1 MNVKVLLVE
10 DEDAIAEPLAE
21 GLRREGFDV
30 ERAATGS
37 AALAAREPD
46 LVLLDIRLPDVDG
59 LTVCRQL
66 RARSSVPII
75 MITAKGEEIDKVVGL
90 EMGADDYLTKPFGF
104 RELLARIRAVTRRS
118 SEAHRP
124 SVVKVGELAVDV
136 PARTVTLGERELEL
150 TPKEFDLLALLA
162 RDHGSRGLEAA
173 NPRTGLADDVVR
185 QREDDRRPRR
195 RPASQ
200 ARRSGLDRDGAR
212 SGPPPPRPGVRR
224 QLLATYLALALAVL
238 AALEI
243 PLGITYARNQ
253 KTDLENRIRLDALTI
268 ATVAEDGLERQV
280 ARPARA
286 LMSTAAA
293 YAKSPGGRIVVVD
306 GRGISLL
313 DTGSRTGRTFASR
326 PEMASALRGRT
337 SSGTRHSSTLGTDLM
352 YVAVPVASSGKVH
365 GAVRVTYPTSALDR
379 RVRRYWLVLAAIAA
393 VVLAVAAVVG
403 VRLSRTVTA
412 PLADLEDA
420 TKAAGEGDLTARA
433 AVGAG
438 PPEIRAL
445 SARFNE
451 MVARL
456 EVLVRSQQ
464 EFVADASHQL
474 RTPLTA
480 LQLRLE
486 NLGRDVRP
494 GGAAQLD
501 GALAEVTRLG
511 GLVDGLLSLARADA
525 IEASPVSVDLHDAV
539 RSRFAAWAARA
550 EMTDVTLELDV
561 PAGLRAEATP
571 GSLDQVLDNL
581 LANAFAAS
589 PQGGRISVRGLRAER
604 FVELHVADEGPGL
617 TVEQRARAFDR
628 FWRDGPSS
636 GTGLGLAIAHQLVT
650 ADGGELELRDAVG
663 GGLDAVVRLPA
674 S

>member
-1 MNVKVLLVE
+1 
-10 DEDAIAEPLAE
+10 
-21 GLRREGFDV
+21 
-30 ERAATGS
+30 
-37 AALAAREPD
+37 
-46 LVLLDIRLPDVDG
+46 
-59 LTVCRQL
+59 
-66 RARSSVPII
+66 
-75 MITAKGEEIDKVVGL
+75 
-90 EMGADDYLTKPFGF
+90 
-104 RELLARIRAVTRRS
+104 
-118 SEAHRP
+118 
-124 SVVKVGELAVDV
+124 
-136 PARTVTLGERELEL
+136 
-150 TPKEFDLLALLA
+150 
-162 RDHGSRGLEAA
+162 
-173 NPRTGLADDVVR
+173 
-185 QREDDRRPRR
+185 
-195 RPASQ
+195 
-200 ARRSGLDRDGAR
+200 
-212 SGPPPPRPGVRR
+212 
-224 QLLATYLALALAVL
+224 
-238 AALEI
+238 
-243 PLGITYARNQ
+243 
-253 KTDLENRIRLDALTI
+253 
-268 ATVAEDGLERQV
+268 
-280 ARPARA
+280 
-286 LMSTAAA
+286 
-293 YAKSPGGRIVVVD
+293 
-306 GRGISLL
+306 
-313 DTGSRTGRTFASR
+313 
-326 PEMASALRGRT
+326 
-337 SSGTRHSSTLGTDLM
+337 M
-352 YVAVPVASSGKVH
+352 YVAVPVASSGTVH

-403 VRLSRTVTA
+403 LRLSRTVTA
-412 PLADLEDA
+412 PLADLEEA

-433 AVGAG
+433 AVDAG

-445 SARFNE
+445 AARFNE

-456 EVLVRSQQ
+456 DVLVRSQQ

-486 NLGRDVRP
+486 NLGRDVGP

-581 LANAFAAS
+581 LANALAVS
-589 PQGGRISVRGLRAER
+589 PQGSRISVRGLRAER

-617 TVEQRARAFDR
+617 TAEQRARAFDR
-628 FWRDGPSS
+628 FWRESPSS

-650 ADGGELELRDAVG
+650 ADGGELELRDAAG

>member
-1 MNVKVLLVE
+1 
-10 DEDAIAEPLAE
+10 
-21 GLRREGFDV
+21 
-30 ERAATGS
+30 
-37 AALAAREPD
+37 
-46 LVLLDIRLPDVDG
+46 
-59 LTVCRQL
+59 
-66 RARSSVPII
+66 
-75 MITAKGEEIDKVVGL
+75 
-90 EMGADDYLTKPFGF
+90 
-104 RELLARIRAVTRRS
+104 
-118 SEAHRP
+118 
-124 SVVKVGELAVDV
+124 
-136 PARTVTLGERELEL
+136 
-150 TPKEFDLLALLA
+150 
-162 RDHGSRGLEAA
+162 
-173 NPRTGLADDVVR
+173 
-185 QREDDRRPRR
+185 
-195 RPASQ
+195 
-200 ARRSGLDRDGAR
+200 
-212 SGPPPPRPGVRR
+212 VRR

-268 ATVAEDGLERQV
+268 ATLAEDGLERQV
-280 ARPARA
+280 ARPTRA

-293 YAKSPGGRIVVVD
+293 YAKSPGGRVVVVD
-306 GRGISLL
+306 GTGISLL
-313 DTGSRTGRTFASR
+313 DTGSRTLRRFASR
-326 PEMASALRGRT
+326 PEIASALAGET
-337 SSGTRHSSTLGTDLM
+337 ASGTRHSSTLGTDLM
-352 YVAVPVASSGKVH
+352 YVAVPVASSGTVH

-403 VRLSRTVTA
+403 LRLSRTVTA
-412 PLADLEDA
+412 PLANLEEA
-420 TKAAGEGDLTARA
+420 AKAAGEGDLTARA
-433 AVGAG
+433 AVDAG

-445 SARFNE
+445 AARFNE

-486 NLGRDVRP
+486 NLGRDVGP

-550 EMTDVTLELDV
+550 ERTEVTLELDV
-561 PAGLRAEATP
+561 PTGLRAEATP

-581 LANAFAAS
+581 VANAMAVS
-589 PQGGRISVRGLRAER
+589 PRGSRISVRGLRAER
-604 FVELHVADEGPGL
+604 FVELHVTDEGPGL
-617 TVEQRARAFDR
+617 TADQRARAFDR
-628 FWRDGPSS
+628 FWRESPSS

-650 ADGGELELRDAVG
+650 ADGGELELRDAAG
-663 GGLDAVVRLPA
+663 SGGLDAVVRLPA

>member
-1 MNVKVLLVE
+1 M
-10 DEDAIAEPLAE
+10 
-21 GLRREGFDV
+21 
-30 ERAATGS
+30 
-37 AALAAREPD
+37 
-46 LVLLDIRLPDVDG
+46 
-59 LTVCRQL
+59 
-66 RARSSVPII
+66 
-75 MITAKGEEIDKVVGL
+75 
-90 EMGADDYLTKPFGF
+90 
-104 RELLARIRAVTRRS
+104 
-118 SEAHRP
+118 
-124 SVVKVGELAVDV
+124 
-136 PARTVTLGERELEL
+136 
-150 TPKEFDLLALLA
+150 
-162 RDHGSRGLEAA
+162 
-173 NPRTGLADDVVR
+173 
-185 QREDDRRPRR
+185 
-195 RPASQ
+195 
-200 ARRSGLDRDGAR
+200 
-212 SGPPPPRPGVRR
+212 RR

-511 GLVDGLLSLARADA
+511 GLVDELLSLARADA

-561 PAGLRAEATP
+561 PSGLRAEATP

>member
-1 MNVKVLLVE
+1 
-10 DEDAIAEPLAE
+10 
-21 GLRREGFDV
+21 
-30 ERAATGS
+30 
-37 AALAAREPD
+37 
-46 LVLLDIRLPDVDG
+46 
-59 LTVCRQL
+59 
-66 RARSSVPII
+66 
-75 MITAKGEEIDKVVGL
+75 
-90 EMGADDYLTKPFGF
+90 
-104 RELLARIRAVTRRS
+104 
-118 SEAHRP
+118 
-124 SVVKVGELAVDV
+124 
-136 PARTVTLGERELEL
+136 
-150 TPKEFDLLALLA
+150 
-162 RDHGSRGLEAA
+162 
-173 NPRTGLADDVVR
+173 
-185 QREDDRRPRR
+185 
-195 RPASQ
+195 
-200 ARRSGLDRDGAR
+200 
-212 SGPPPPRPGVRR
+212 
-224 QLLATYLALALAVL
+224 VL

-268 ATVAEDGLERQV
+268 ATLAEDGLERNI
-280 ARPARA
+280 ARPSPA
-286 LMSTAAA
+286 LTSTAAA
-293 YAKSPGGRIVVVD
+293 YAKNPGGRVVVVD
-306 GRGISLL
+306 DRGVTLL
-313 DTGSRTGRTFASR
+313 DTGSRAGRTFASR
-326 PEMASALRGRT
+326 PEIASSLRGQT

-379 RVRRYWLVLAAIAA
+379 RVRRYWLVLAAIAG
-393 VVLAVAAVVG
+393 VVLAAAAVVG
-403 VRLSRTVTA
+403 LRLSRTVTA
-412 PLADLEDA
+412 PLAELEKA

-433 AVGAG
+433 AVDAG
-438 PPEIRAL
+438 PPEIRTL

-456 EVLVRSQQ
+456 DVLVRSQQ

-525 IEASPVSVDLHDAV
+525 IEASPISVDLHDAV

-571 GSLDQVLDNL
+571 DSLDQVLDNL
-581 LANAFAAS
+581 LANALAVS
-589 PQGGRISVRGLRAER
+589 PQGGRISARGLRAER

-617 TVEQRARAFDR
+617 TAEQRARAFDR
-628 FWRDGPSS
+628 FWREGPSS

-650 ADGGELELRDAVG
+650 ADGGELELRDAAG